1 VSFSL
6 YPGILADLKVIA
18 ATSYEQSEII
28 TEEGTLFS
36 AVINKPVTKAVLVK
50 TLAKLGF
57 ELSASGG
64 DEPTRHPSTSSYGQE
79 TASAPGP

>member
-1 VSFSL
+1 MN
-6 YPGILADLKVIA
+6 
-18 ATSYEQSEII
+18 
-28 TEEGTLFS
+28 EEGTLFS

-64 DEPTRHPSTSSYGQE
+64 DEPTSKASPSSQGLD
-79 TASAPGP
+79 SATTT

>member
-1 VSFSL
+1 VN
-6 YPGILADLKVIA
+6 
-18 ATSYEQSEII
+18 
-28 TEEGTLFS
+28 EEGTLFS

-64 DEPTRHPSTSSYGQE
+64 DEAPSKPSPSSQGPD
-79 TASAPGP
+79 SATTT